1 MINIRQITKFFAFE
15 WLKPFF
21 LFSTFFRWN
30 SYFVNYVLKTWLTK
44 LEWKNLYL
52 IKTCKLNKK
61 IKKSEL
67 HVLIDDKKLTWCM
80 LSFIS

>member
-15 WLKPFF
+15 WFKTLFF
-21 LFSTFFRWN
+21 LSFFFWN
-30 SYFVNYVLKTWLTK
+30 SYFVDYVLQTWLTK
-44 LEWKNLYL
+44 LELKNLYL
-52 IKTCKLNKK
+52 IKTFKLNKK